1 LQLGLSG
8 QVHSPWIC
16 VGPGNWP
23 APPAEDRL
31 LEGVAAVGAGGGA
44 AGLLH
49 AREGGLHD
57 GLWGQREGDVDA
69 IAAVALHGGG
79 EPAGP
84 DLEVLHGAVDEIVD
98 AALPAGPTGAAV
110 GDAGAPQVRQGLAAE
125 LVGAGADRPRRPGD
139 RHHDLVERVAEQ
151 LVELVELGVEV
162 EAAQPGLVGVEVAVG
177 GAGRP
182 AAAAGGGLA
191 GGHGISRRRGRRAG
205 RGRRRGA
212 IRRC

>member
-1 LQLGLSG
+1 LQRGLSG

-16 VGPGNWP
+16 AGPGNWP
-23 APPAEDRL
+23 APPLRIAL

-57 GLWGQREGDVDA
+57 GLGGQREGDVDA
-69 IAAVALHGGG
+69 VAAVALHGGG
-79 EPAGP
+79 EPAAP
-84 DLEVLHGAVDEIVD
+84 DLEVLDGAVDEIVD

-110 GDAGAPQVRQGLAAE
+110 GDAGAPQVGQGLAAE
-125 LVGAGADRPRRPGD
+125 LVGAGADRPRRAGD

-162 EAAQPGLVGVEVAVG
+162 EAVQPGLVGVEGAVG

-182 AAAAGGGLA
+182 AAAGGGLA
-191 GGHGISRRRGRRAG
+191 RGHGISRRRGRRAG
-205 RGRRRGA
+205 RGRRRAA